1 MAARM
6 TIRNFERWGKLIK
19 TWATGTDYLHDG
31 NFYPVPKTRA
41 EFREQMNDSGAGD
54 IPDEILSIQFM
65 QTNRETLLIVLP
77 RKEDIESVEQKIA
90 DGPYMLPKFYA
101 EACKTPLNVTD
112 TLDAKMKFGAERLGE
127 FMICLC
133 G

>member
-1 MAARM
+1 MTARVK
-6 TIRNFERWGKLIK
+6 IKNFEKWGKLIK

-31 NFYPVPKTRA
+31 NFYPVPKTRT

-65 QTNRETLLIVLP
+65 QMNKETLLVVLP
-77 RKEDIESVEQKIA
+77 RREDIENVEQEIA
-90 DGPYMLPKFYA
+90 RGPYMLPAFYV
-101 EACKTPLNVTD
+101 EACRTPLNVTD
-112 TLDAKMKFGAERLGE
+112 TLEAKMKFSAERLGE
-127 FMICLC
+127 YTISCC